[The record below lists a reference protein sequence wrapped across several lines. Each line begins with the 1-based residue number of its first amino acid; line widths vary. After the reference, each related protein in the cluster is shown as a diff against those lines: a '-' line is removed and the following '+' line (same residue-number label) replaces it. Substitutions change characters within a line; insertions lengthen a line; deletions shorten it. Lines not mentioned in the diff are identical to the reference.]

1 MKKTTKPLQQLKK
14 DKIQIDASSIELF
27 VLLLSYLNMI
37 EYTHAKTG
45 CLKLLFCVFYLTMT
59 RKKNE
64 TKLYRVKLNKSIK
77 KPFFI
82 LHSSGLTTWY

>member
-45 CLKLLFCVFYLTMT
+45 CLKLLFLCILFDNDKEKE
-59 RKKNE
+59 R
-64 TKLYRVKLNKSIK
+64 NKTISCQIK
-77 KPFFI
+77 
-82 LHSSGLTTWY
+82 